1 MLGAS
6 WREGE
11 GGRAGLLGGGRE
23 GDIAEGRRM
32 LGASWGEGARGR
44 RPDDSQ
50 LWEGLESA
58 GRAAGLDELKVP

>member
-1 MLGAS
+1 
-6 WREGE
+6 
-11 GGRAGLLGGGRE
+11 
-23 GDIAEGRRM
+23 M

-44 RPDDSQ
+44 RPDDSE